1 MFSLELYI
9 KSMLLMPPFLLH
21 NKKTISF
28 SAMVATIMDKSQES
42 YLGQQLQQA
51 NQALE
56 AAAKEVNT
64 SKEQAFQY
72 YSDVETA
79 VQDVELTIH
88 TLVQNRIDQVLTQA
102 RKECI
107 GLGLSLRPLF
117 INQKFVIMLWIG
129 LILVIPF
136 LIGFLISSK
145 FLGYLIAIG
154 LYVFL
159 SKKVY
164 KSLLPKKPKHN

>member
-1 MFSLELYI
+1 
-9 KSMLLMPPFLLH
+9 
-21 NKKTISF
+21 
-28 SAMVATIMDKSQES
+28 MVATIMDKSQES

-107 GLGLSLRPLF
+107 GLGLAYAP
-117 INQKFVIMLWIG
+117 
-129 LILVIPF
+129 
-136 LIGFLISSK
+136 
-145 FLGYLIAIG
+145 YLSIKN
-154 LYVFL
+154 L
-159 SKKVY
+159 
-164 KSLLPKKPKHN
+164 

>member
-56 AAAKEVNT
+56 AAAKVNT

>member
-56 AAAKEVNT
+56 AAAKKSIHLK
-64 SKEQAFQY
+64 SKHF
-72 YSDVETA
+72 S
-79 VQDVELTIH
+79 TI
-88 TLVQNRIDQVLTQA
+88 Q
-102 RKECI
+102 
-107 GLGLSLRPLF
+107 
-117 INQKFVIMLWIG
+117 ML
-129 LILVIPF
+129 
-136 LIGFLISSK
+136 K
-145 FLGYLIAIG
+145 Q
-154 LYVFL
+154 LYRM
-159 SKKVY
+159 
-164 KSLLPKKPKHN
+164 